1 MKSLILLVFSFC
13 TTTLLFAQTSE
24 RAVAKAKY
32 SYVHVRD
39 TNNRSNPY
47 QEEMIL
53 LIGKNSSRY
62 TSYVKMKQQ
71 VEFYQHVNEQIKNNG
86 GTLNG
91 AHIKSNRKGMTVPE
105 DYYFFHAENQLI
117 RSEHLVNTYFI
128 TEAIPQID
136 WKITTDTA
144 TLSGVKCQKA
154 TALFRGRNWIA
165 WFAPDMPF
173 QSGPWK
179 LHGLPG
185 LILEAYDSKKE
196 VQFLFGGL
204 EVAEKKANVSK
215 EPFIGEM
222 ANVDLMENEIKIPNK
237 AIKASKEEFLKLKR
251 AQAEDPVG
259 FAKTQLAGS
268 GMSGLAQMIKQAPG
282 SRPTPAVNIYNNPI
296 ELP

>member
-1 MKSLILLVFSFC
+1 MKTLILLAFGFC
-13 TTTLLFAQTSE
+13 STTLLFAQTSE
-24 RAVAKAKY
+24 WALAKAKY
-32 SYVHVRD
+32 NFLHIRD

-62 TSYVKMKQQ
+62 TSHVKMKQRL
-71 VEFYQHVNEQIKNNG
+71 EFYQHVNEQIKNNG

-91 AHIKSNRKGMTVPE
+91 AHIKSNRKSMTIPE
-105 DYYFFHAENQLI
+105 DYYFFHTENQLI
-117 RSEHLVNTYFI
+117 RSEHLVSTYFI
-128 TEAIPQID
+128 PEAIPQID
-136 WKITTDTA
+136 WKITTDTIN
-144 TLSGVKCQKA
+144 LSGVKCQKA
-154 TALFRGRNWIA
+154 TAFFRGRNWTA
-165 WFAPDMPF
+165 WFASDMPF

-196 VQFLFGGL
+196 IQFLFAGF
-204 EVAEKKANVSK
+204 EVVEKKPNISK

-222 ANVDLMENEIKIPNK
+222 VNLDLMENEIKIPNQ
-237 AIKASKEEFLKLKR
+237 AIKTSKEEFLKLKK

-268 GMSGLAQMIKQAPG
+268 GMAGLAQMIKQPSG
-282 SRPTPAVNIYNNPI
+282 VRPPAKVNAYNNPI

>member
-1 MKSLILLVFSFC
+1 MKSLILLAFSFC
-13 TTTLLFAQTSE
+13 TNTLLFAQSSE
-24 RAVAKAKY
+24 WAVAKTKY
-32 SYVHVRD
+32 NYIHVRD

-71 VEFYQHVNEQIKNNG
+71 TEFYQHVNEQIKNNG

-91 AHIKSNRKGMTVPE
+91 AHITSNRKTRTIPE

-117 RSEHLVNTYFI
+117 RSEYLVSTYFVP
-128 TEAIPQID
+128 EAIPQID
-136 WKITTDTA
+136 WKITMDTVN
-144 TLSGVKCQKA
+144 LSGVKCQKA
-154 TALFRGRNWIA
+154 TAFFRGRNWIA

-196 VQFLFGGL
+196 VQFLFGGF
-204 EVAEKKANVSK
+204 EVVEKKPNASK
-215 EPFIGEM
+215 EPYIGGL
-222 ANVDLMENEIKIPNK
+222 ANLEVMQNEIKIPNK
-237 AIKASKEEFLKLKR
+237 AIKTSKEEFLKLKK
-251 AQAEDPVG
+251 AQAEDPAG

-268 GMSGLAQMIKQAPG
+268 PMAGLAQMIKQPSG
-282 SRPTPAVNIYNNPI
+282 TSPISAVNIYNNPI

>member
-1 MKSLILLVFSFC
+1 MHYYIPL
-13 TTTLLFAQTSE
+13 AQTSE

-154 TALFRGRNWIA
+154 TALFRGRTWIA

-196 VQFLFGGL
+196 VQFLL
-204 EVAEKKANVSK
+204 EV
-215 EPFIGEM
+215 
-222 ANVDLMENEIKIPNK
+222 
-237 AIKASKEEFLKLKR
+237 
-251 AQAEDPVG
+251 
-259 FAKTQLAGS
+259 
-268 GMSGLAQMIKQAPG
+268 
-282 SRPTPAVNIYNNPI
+282 
-296 ELP
+296 